1 MIKRILIPL
10 DPSPYTETAL
20 EIGCII
26 ARQHNAEITGLVILD
41 IPGIKKT
48 VGPVPLGAIE
58 YADKLEHLKEKEA
71 HDHIHILLSKFREKC
86 SKEGVLFREAEL
98 QGSPSERIIRESIYY
113 DLVVMGLRTFF
124 HYPPSDKP
132 GDTLDEVMDQSI
144 TPILGVPQSFTF
156 PDISKE
162 KIKVLVAFDGSLP
175 SASALQ
181 SFVTFAIPDV
191 MEVALLTSDDN
202 NDAAEYHLTQAEAY
216 LKSHSIFN
224 IKKEKTTENIKKIVN
239 EKYLNWA
246 TLIVVGTH
254 SKSGIFDFMVGS
266 LTKELIK
273 TDKKP
278 LLISQ

>member
-26 ARQHNAEITGLVILD
+26 ARQYNAQITGLVILD

-48 VGPVPLGAIE
+48 VGPVPLGATE
-58 YADKLEHLKEKEA
+58 YAEKLEKVKEKEA
-71 HDHIHILLSKFREKC
+71 HEHIHLLLSKFKEKC
-86 SKEGVLFREAEL
+86 IKEGIRFHEAER
-98 QGSPSERIIRESIYY
+98 QGCPSVRIIRESIFY
-113 DLVVMGLRTFF
+113 DLVIIGLRTFF
-124 HYPPSDKP
+124 HYPIKDKP
-132 GDTLDEVMDQSI
+132 GDTLDEIMDSSI
-144 TPILGVPQSFTF
+144 TPILGVPKQFQY
-156 PDISKE
+156 PDIPKE
-162 KIKVLVAFDGSLP
+162 QIKVLIAFDGSLP

-181 SFVTFAIPDV
+181 SFVNIALPDV
-191 MEVALLTSDDN
+191 MEVLLLTSDDN
-202 NDAAEYHLTQAEAY
+202 NDSADYHLSQAEAY
-216 LKSHSIFN
+216 LKAHSIFN
-224 IKKEKTTENIKKIVN
+224 IKKEKTTRDIIKTVE
-239 EKYLNWA
+239 EKYLDWA
-246 TLIVVGTH
+246 TFIVVGAH

>member
-10 DPSPYTETAL
+10 DPSPYTEAAL
-20 EIGCII
+20 EIGCIV
-26 ARQHNAEITGLVILD
+26 AKRHDAEITGLVILD

-71 HDHIHILLSKFREKC
+71 HEHVHKLLSNFREKC
-86 SKEGVLFREAEL
+86 TKEGVRFREAEL

-113 DLVVMGLRTFF
+113 DLAVIGLRTFF

-132 GDTLDEVMDQSI
+132 GDTLDEVMDRSI
-144 TPILGVPQSFTF
+144 TPIIGVPQTLTF

-181 SFVTFAIPDV
+181 SFVKFSMPDAMQV
-191 MEVALLTSDDN
+191 VLLTSDDN
-202 NDAAEYHLTQAEAY
+202 NDAAEYHLTQAEAF
-216 LKSHSIFN
+216 LRAHSVFN
-224 IKKEKTTENIKKIVN
+224 IKKEKTSENIKKIVN

-246 TLIVVGTH
+246 DLIVVGAH

-273 TDKKP
+273 TDEKL